1 MFVLFAYNQLLMNF
15 TEKQTGMQPSNEV
28 IYIGQLQLRFLQDA
42 ASTNNTMVT
51 FEFTI
56 PPGAKV
62 PVPHYHEEVDE
73 LVYGLEGTTTS
84 TVNGQTV
91 AINPGD
97 SLFIPKG
104 ATHHH
109 DNRTQSV
116 AKTLIV
122 MTPAT
127 IGPAY
132 FREMSALIKPGVL
145 PDPQKAKE
153 IMLRYG
159 LIPAAS

>member
-1 MFVLFAYNQLLMNF
+1 M
-15 TEKQTGMQPSNEV
+15 KQYKET
-28 IYIGQLQLRFLQDA
+28 IKIGQLELNFMQ
-42 ASTNNTMVT
+42 SGETTNNEMVV
-51 FEFTI
+51 FEFLI

-62 PVPHYHEEVDE
+62 PIPHYHKDVDE

-84 TVNGQTV
+84 TLDGQ
-91 AINPGD
+91 AIEVNPGD
-97 SLFIPKG
+97 TLFIPRG

-116 AKTLIV
+116 AKTLV
-122 MTPAT
+122 VLTPAS

-132 FREMSALIKPGVL
+132 FREMSELIKPGVP

-153 IMLRYG
+153 IMLRHG
-159 LIPAAS
+159 LVPVAP

>member
-1 MFVLFAYNQLLMNF
+1 
-15 TEKQTGMQPSNEV
+15 MQQSNEV
-28 IYIGQLQLRFLQDA
+28 INIGQLQLRFMQTA
-42 ASTNNTMVT
+42 ETTNDEMVV

-56 PPGAKV
+56 PSGAKV
-62 PVPHYHEEVDE
+62 PVTHYHETVDE
-73 LVYGLEGTTTS
+73 LVCGLEGTTTS
-84 TVNGQTV
+84 IVNGQTV
-91 AINPGD
+91 EINPGD

-104 ATHHH
+104 ATHYH

-116 AKTLIV
+116 AKTLII

-132 FREMSALIKPGVL
+132 FHEMSALIKPGVP

-159 LIPAAS
+159 LVPVAS

>member
-1 MFVLFAYNQLLMNF
+1 M
-15 TEKQTGMQPSNEV
+15 KQYKET
-28 IYIGQLQLRFLQDA
+28 IKIGQLELNFMQ
-42 ASTNNTMVT
+42 SGETTNNEMVV
-51 FEFTI
+51 FEFLI

-62 PVPHYHEEVDE
+62 PIPHYHKDVDE

-84 TVNGQTV
+84 TLDGQ
-91 AINPGD
+91 AIEVNPGD
-97 SLFIPKG
+97 TLFIPRG

-122 MTPAT
+122 LTPAS

-132 FREMSALIKPGVL
+132 FREMSELIKPGVP

-153 IMLRYG
+153 IMLRHG
-159 LIPAAS
+159 LVPVAP